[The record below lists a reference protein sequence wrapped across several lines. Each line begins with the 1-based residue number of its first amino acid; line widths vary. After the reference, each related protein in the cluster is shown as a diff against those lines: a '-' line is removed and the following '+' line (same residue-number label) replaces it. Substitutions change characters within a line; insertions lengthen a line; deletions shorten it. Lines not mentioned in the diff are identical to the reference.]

1 MAAPLIT
8 WRARWM
14 SSIARVMAFIVT
26 QMVTSSTVS
35 VQPRARLRHV
45 GEVEARPD
53 GDGWVQWLVDARLGA
68 EHLTTFVYRVDAGH
82 RAADHRPPSEAVES
96 GLRGECERTRE

>member
-14 SSIARVMAFIVT
+14 SSTARVIALIVT

-35 VQPRARLRHV
+35 VQPRARLLHV

-53 GDGWVQWLVDARLGA
+53 RGGWVQSLVDARLGA
-68 EHLTTFVYRVDAGH
+68 EHLTTFVYRLDPGNRSAAH
-82 RAADHRPPSEAVES
+82 RHPSEEGVYV
-96 GLRGECERTRE
+96 LDGECE